1 MLLKSLL
8 GDSVRLSPR
17 LLVALLSRSLVILR
31 QPRVLLLSLG
41 GLLVHITSFVDI
53 SVREN
58 FSSLLELD
66 IAGDQF
72 NFLISLPDSLFDDL
86 SFFDILSGRESLLA
100 SHGTLRLSL
109 HLKRGLLLRVRGL
122 VSGVIL
128 SSLII
133 LSRGLLPQ
141 IFMLIDI

>member
-17 LLVALLSRSLVILR
+17 LLVALLIRSLVILR